1 MFANLTTNKHMN
13 FPVTVAKLPA
23 NQITQVMAAQGKPH
37 SRPLRFA
44 ERRPCRLSLHS
55 NVKKAHK
62 QTRQTAMLLE
72 SGHIIAANTK
82 TVHPPVS
89 YTK

>member
-1 MFANLTTNKHMN
+1 MLANLTTNKHTN

-23 NQITQVMAAQGKPH
+23 NRITQVMAANRKPH
-37 SRPLRFA
+37 SKPLLVA
-44 ERRPCRLSLHS
+44 ERRPGRLSLHS
-55 NVKKAHK
+55 NVKTAHK

-72 SGHIIAANTK
+72 SGHIAANTK
-82 TVHPPVS
+82 TVHPPLP